1 MKSQTHYSL
10 QQADMI
16 VNFIRSGIDDGI
28 LGHHGGNFVLTG
40 FGSIDCNGRKD
51 RPWLLVLLTSS

>member
-40 FGSIDCNGRKD
+40 LGSIDRNGRKD
-51 RPWLLVLLTSS
+51 RP